1 MKRRT
6 ERIARHTAA
15 LAIAAGLLIAFAGV
29 ALAQVVTSSPTQHG
43 GPTMS
48 STTGGT
54 PTNAKKVLVC
64 HFTHSKKHPAHTIS
78 VAKFAEQQFLAR
90 GDHEGKCTDADLHPT
105 TTTTT
110 TSKHKSKSH
119 SASKPDTH
127 TPTGSTT
134 STATT
139 TSHGNGGDHGDA
151 NGNGR
156 GKGK

>member
-64 HFTHSKKHPAHTIS
+64 HFTHSKKHSAHTIS
-78 VAKFAEQQFLAR
+78 VAKSAEQSFLAR

-110 TSKHKSKSH
+110 VTSKHKSHKGSN
-119 SASKPDTH
+119 PNDH
-127 TPTGSTT
+127 TANGSTT
-134 STATT
+134 TTT
-139 TSHGNGGDHGDA
+139 TSHGNSGDHG
-151 NGNGR
+151 NGNGNAKGDGR
-156 GKGK
+156 GK